1 MDAAAV
7 GVAQKED
14 QQEEGIDEQD
24 ICDGVVLFLAAIT
37 RFLFSRVLG
46 ADNAPFR
53 LVRGKRGDAGAFSSG
68 VTTVGAAA
76 SATPHRWARAVRE
89 RAGASPRVRSAAS
102 SMGRRT

>member
-7 GVAQKED
+7 CVAQKED
-14 QQEEGIDEQD
+14 QEEGIDEQD
-24 ICDGVVLFLAAIT
+24 IFDGVVLFLAAIT

-46 ADNAPFR
+46 GDNEPFR
-53 LVRGKRGDAGAFSSG
+53 LVIGKRGDAGAFSSG

-76 SATPHRWARAVRE
+76 SATPNRWARAVRE

-102 SMGRRT
+102 SRGRRT

>member
-14 QQEEGIDEQD
+14 QEEGIDEQV

-37 RFLFSRVLG
+37 RFVFSRVLG

-53 LVRGKRGDAGAFSSG
+53 PVMGKGGTPVPS
-68 VTTVGAAA
+68 AAA
-76 SATPHRWARAVRE
+76 
-89 RAGASPRVRSAAS
+89 
-102 SMGRRT
+102 